1 MKRMI
6 RRVIAAVL
14 TVALLLTTMTGCGGG
29 TVNGSKLTDTA
40 RNEQNKASLSAPIP
54 LSGFEDVTDKK
65 GICSYQMVAELTD
78 TYTFT
83 CERAQSLIVETPRET
98 VEGTTEVQ
106 AAVEAGETVTITVK
120 AEKEKKVQVTAKADN
135 HEKRLPYTPDFTVDP
150 ATLATDGDGK
160 KPAATVIEYKK
171 REGGTYVY
179 LNNPEKLQ
187 PCDVG
192 QALLRDEGLSGDV
205 QVTWEHSNYTG
216 EYIMLGYQLKNEG
229 KTDVYVTVTN
239 VGYQIQGEW
248 LGQQSWSDY
257 YNYKFELPEDYFVKG
272 AVNERY
278 LGQDFIDYTPR
289 VFQPTTYRIP
299 AGEYIW
305 LVGGTTADAFN
316 DTNVAQTANKIVLQ
330 HRCTNAVAKCF
341 ITGGTVTGTF
351 YCYSDI
357 EQVKA
362 EPEEQGYITMRD
374 GTEFGYQYKG
384 VDYHA
389 ALIESNPVF
398 VLNDSIVPGK
408 RLPVT
413 YTFEQAD
420 DDFWW
425 DKEEPYAALDVS
437 TQTKEG
443 YSWSTNISPHGR
455 GGAIGTDMSSFEC
468 VTTDGKTVTI
478 DVNHRDGT
486 GKPPNVGNWMIDYHD
501 NMTFVNQGDRTRTVT
516 INKAASG
523 ALMAMVISPEGE
535 VLSTKCTII
544 PIEEPAD
551 QRQWTIYTAEIP
563 PHSTV
568 QFCVSFLLMGNSNGN
583 VNHWITV
590 V

>member
-1 MKRMI
+1 MKHTI
-6 RRVIAAVL
+6 RRIVSALL
-14 TVALLLTTMTGCGGG
+14 TAALLLTALTGCNA
-29 TVNGSKLTDTA
+29 TVHGVKLTDAA
-40 RNEQNKASLSAPIP
+40 RDGHTKASLSAPIP
-54 LSGFEDVTDKK
+54 LSGFEDVTDSQ
-65 GICSYQMVAELTD
+65 GTCTYQMVAELTD

-83 CERAQSLIVETPRET
+83 CERAQSLCVQTPRET
-98 VEGTTEVQ
+98 AEGTTKVQ
-106 AAVEAGETVTITVK
+106 AAIEAGDTVTVTVT
-120 AEKEKKVQVTAKADN
+120 AQAEKKVQVTAQADN
-135 HEKRLPYTPDFTVDP
+135 HEKRLPYTPEFTVDP

-160 KPAATVIEYKK
+160 TPAATVIEYQK

-205 QVTWEHSNYTG
+205 QVTWEHSNFTG
-216 EYIMLGYQLKNEG
+216 EYITLGYQLKNDG
-229 KTDVYVTVTN
+229 KTDVYVTVYN

-257 YNYKFELPEDYFVKG
+257 YNHKFELPEDYFEG
-272 AVNERY
+272 GGVNERY
-278 LGQDFIDYTPR
+278 VGQDFIDYTPR

-305 LVGGTTADAFN
+305 LVGGTSADAFN
-316 DTNVAQTANKIVLQ
+316 DTNVAKTANKIVLQ
-330 HRCTNAVAKCF
+330 NRCTNAVAKCF

-351 YCYSDI
+351 YCYTSA

-374 GTEFGYQYKG
+374 GDQFGYQYKG

-398 VLNDSIVPGK
+398 ILNDSIAAGK

-413 YTFEQAD
+413 YTFEQAE

-425 DKEEPYAALDVS
+425 DDEEPYAALDVS

-443 YSWSTNISPHGR
+443 YSWNTNISPHGR
-455 GGAIGTDMSSFEC
+455 SGAVGVDMSSFEC
-468 VTTDGKTVTI
+468 VTTDGETVTI

-486 GKPPNVGNWMIDYHD
+486 GQPPNVGNWMIDYHD

-516 INKAASG
+516 INKSAQG

-535 VLSTKCTII
+535 VLATKCTIV
-544 PIEEPAD
+544 PLEEPAD
-551 QRQWTIYTAEIP
+551 ERQWSIYTVEIP

-568 QFCVSFLLMGNSNGN
+568 QLCVSFLLMGNSYGS
-583 VNHWITV
+583 VSHWITV